1 MDGRYLMIWTVRPEG
16 RFWMDIN
23 AGTYDTKQSNVL
35 SLDVVFDVHSVV
47 LWYLR
52 GDDFVRWFNLE

>member
-1 MDGRYLMIWTVRPEG
+1 
-16 RFWMDIN
+16 MDIN